1 MSGEMASEA
10 IRLPTASEIEASTE
24 LISTSDTSAKVV
36 RVRERFAVKI
46 GYGVPL
52 IEAENMKFLAANSH
66 VLVPTVHAAF
76 KDPDTHKTYIIME
89 YLSGNTLEKILP
101 CLNVVEKATISS
113 TIKDAVS
120 ALRSIPP
127 PDYFGML
134 NRQPYLDGVFWSV
147 RKPGRDESCY
157 SRETTPDGIRPVYP
171 IVATNG

>member
-101 CLNVVEKATISS
+101 
-113 TIKDAVS
+113 
-120 ALRSIPP
+120 
-127 PDYFGML
+127 
-134 NRQPYLDGVFWSV
+134 
-147 RKPGRDESCY
+147 
-157 SRETTPDGIRPVYP
+157 
-171 IVATNG
+171 